1 MMPLE
6 ERESDGVPQWL
17 FNDAI
22 IDNHD
27 RQISERRPY
36 STSDGN
42 RAVPDRKEPRTE
54 YKTSLKHIY
63 TFDKVRD

>member
-27 RQISERRPY
+27 RQISE
-36 STSDGN
+36 TK
-42 RAVPDRKEPRTE
+42 A
-54 YKTSLKHIY
+54 I
-63 TFDKVRD
+63 FDV